1 MARQGKGVTMPVTAK
16 GAAGALVTRPGHV
29 QYGDLLLGPDTP
41 YRWRTLTGWGDLPP
55 LDSGTVQR
63 ADAHG
68 AFPGQLLAQSR
79 TIGVDGLVVRAPRA
93 QIGEVVG
100 RLEAATAPRVDEIP
114 LVVWLDERGPLL
126 AYARAVRRAVPTT
139 TGYRLGTIVGGAIE
153 WVATDPR
160 RYALAEQAATATLPV
175 SEDGLSWESAGVE
188 ALPAKQAAG
197 VGELWQWWS
206 DGDPVISGDGT
217 GPVSVRP
224 LAEFAELVWTIP
236 GNDYGWP
243 VAPGQTVTFAS
254 QVAADRNAITTL
266 RWWNAAGQHVADQA
280 SEPGDASL
288 TGTAPAGAARVQP
301 VVLFPAALPAPV
313 PIGTSSLRISTTAGV
328 LAWPLNFGTPGST
341 GRMSAVNTGTAE
353 THPVVEFRGPV
364 TAPSL
369 TNITTGD
376 VLEYDL
382 PLAAGD
388 VLVVDT
394 LAGTVTL
401 NGTASRLYT
410 ASSRS
415 VPEQTFT
422 LAPGTTPLMFR
433 AAPGSND
440 PAASVVV
447 RYRAAYW

>member
-1 MARQGKGVTMPVTAK
+1 MPATATT
-16 GAAGALVTRPGHV
+16 AAGALVTQPGHV
-29 QYGDLLLGPDTP
+29 QYGDLLLGPGTP
-41 YRWRTLTGWGDLPP
+41 YRWRTLTGWGDLPA
-55 LDSGTVQR
+55 LDSGSVQR

-68 AFPGQLLAQSR
+68 AFPGLLLAQSR
-79 TIGVDGLVVRAPRA
+79 TIGVDGLVVRAPAA

-100 RLEAATAPRVDEIP
+100 RLEAGTAPRVDEIP

-139 TGYRLGTIVGGAIE
+139 VGYRLGTITGGAIE
-153 WVATDPR
+153 WVASDPR
-160 RYALAEQAATATLPV
+160 RYALAEQAVTAMLPV
-175 SEDGLSWESAGVE
+175 SEPGLSWETAEVE
-188 ALPAKQAAG
+188 VLPAKQAAG
-197 VGELWQWWS
+197 VGEVWRWWS
-206 DGDPVISGDGT
+206 DGDPVITGDGT

-224 LAEFAELVWTIP
+224 LAEFAELVWAAPT
-236 GNDYGWP
+236 GNYGWP
-243 VAPGQTVTFAS
+243 VAAGQTVTFAS
-254 QVAADRNAITTL
+254 QVAAERAATITL
-266 RWWNAAGQHVADQA
+266 RWWTAAGQHVADEA
-280 SEPGDASL
+280 STPGAASH
-288 TGTAPAGAARVQP
+288 TGTAPAGAAYVQP

-313 PIGTSSLRISTTAGV
+313 PVGTSSLRISTTAGV
-328 LAWPLNFGTPGST
+328 LAWPLDFGEPGST
-341 GRMSAVNTGTAE
+341 GRLSVVNTGSAE

-401 NGTASRLYT
+401 NDTASRLYT
-410 ASSRS
+410 ATTRS

-422 LAPGTTPLMFR
+422 FPPGTTPLMFR

>member
-1 MARQGKGVTMPVTAK
+1 MPVATL
-16 GAAGALVTRPGHV
+16 GAAGALVTEPGHV
-29 QYGDLLLGPDTP
+29 QYGDLLLGPGTP

-68 AFPGQLLAQSR
+68 AYPGLLLAQSR
-79 TIGVDGLVVRAPRA
+79 TVGVDGLVVRAPRA

-114 LVVWLDERGPLL
+114 LVAWVDERGPLL
-126 AYARAVRRAVPTT
+126 TYARATRRAIPTT

-153 WVATDPR
+153 FVATDPR

-175 SEDGLSWESAGVE
+175 SEAGLAWDSAE
-188 ALPAKQAAG
+188 AEVLPAGQAAG
-197 VGELWQWWS
+197 VGEVWRWWS
-206 DGDPVISGDGT
+206 DGDPVITGDNV

-224 LAEFAELVWTIP
+224 LAEGAELVWASP
-236 GNDYGWP
+236 HGDYGWP
-243 VAPGQTVTFAS
+243 VTPGRTVTFAS
-254 QVAADRNAITTL
+254 QLAAEQGAMTTL
-266 RWWNAAGQHVADQA
+266 RWWDATGQHVADDT
-280 SEPGDASL
+280 STPGAASL
-288 TGTAPAGAARVQP
+288 TATAPAGAAWAQP
-301 VVLFPAALPAPV
+301 VVLFTAALPAAVPV
-313 PIGTSSLRISTTAGV
+313 GTSSLRISTGAGV

-341 GRMSAVNTGTAE
+341 GRLSVVNPGSAD

-364 TAPSL
+364 TMPSL
-369 TNITTGD
+369 TNTATGD

-401 NGTASRLYT
+401 NGTASRLYS
-410 ASSRS
+410 ASTRS

-422 LAPGTTPLMFR
+422 FPPGTTPLMFR

>member
-1 MARQGKGVTMPVTAK
+1 
-16 GAAGALVTRPGHV
+16 
-29 QYGDLLLGPDTP
+29 
-41 YRWRTLTGWGDLPP
+41 
-55 LDSGTVQR
+55 
-63 ADAHG
+63 
-68 AFPGQLLAQSR
+68 
-79 TIGVDGLVVRAPRA
+79 
-93 QIGEVVG
+93 
-100 RLEAATAPRVDEIP
+100 
-114 LVVWLDERGPLL
+114 
-126 AYARAVRRAVPTT
+126 
-139 TGYRLGTIVGGAIE
+139 
-153 WVATDPR
+153 
-160 RYALAEQAATATLPV
+160 
-175 SEDGLSWESAGVE
+175 
-188 ALPAKQAAG
+188 
-197 VGELWQWWS
+197 
-206 DGDPVISGDGT
+206 
-217 GPVSVRP
+217 
-224 LAEFAELVWTIP
+224 
-236 GNDYGWP
+236 
-243 VAPGQTVTFAS
+243 
-254 QVAADRNAITTL
+254 
-266 RWWNAAGQHVADQA
+266 
-280 SEPGDASL
+280 
-288 TGTAPAGAARVQP
+288 VQP